1 VKPSPFVYHAPQ
13 LVAEAIELLDRF
25 GDDGRILAGGQ
36 SLVPMMAFRIA
47 NPANLIDINRIT
59 ALDHLGMRGNELTVG
74 ALTRHAAFHLPVAA
88 GPLGVLL
95 AGVVRHIAHIPIRT
109 RGTFCGSLAHAD
121 PASEWCMVV
130 ATLDATIV
138 TLSNAGRRDIPAAE
152 FFQGIMTTALANGE
166 MIVEVRLPLLEEDNL
181 FGFYEFARR
190 PGDFA
195 IAMSLAVLQM
205 SDGRI
210 IGARIGLGGVEA
222 RPGRMKTAEDLL
234 LGEEPSDALF
244 RAAAEAA
251 AVVVDPL
258 EDLQADAAY
267 RRDLTRVA
275 VRRAL
280 EQAAA

>member
-47 NPANLIDINRIT
+47 KPASLIDINRIS
-59 ALDHLGMRGNELTVG
+59 ALDHLGTSGDELAVG
-74 ALTRHAAFHLPVAA
+74 ALARHAAFHLPVVA

-95 AGVVRHIAHIPIRT
+95 ASVVRQIAHVPIRT

-121 PASEWCMVV
+121 PASEWCMVA
-130 ATLDATIV
+130 ATLGATIV
-138 TLSNAGRRDIPAAE
+138 ATGKAGRRNIPAVE

-166 MIVEVRLPLLEEDNL
+166 MIVEVRLPLLDEDCR

-195 IAMSLAVLQM
+195 IAMSLSVLRM
-205 SDGRI
+205 SDSRI
-210 IGARIGLGGVEA
+210 VEARIGLGGVEA
-222 RPGRMKTAEDLL
+222 HPCRIKAAEDLL
-234 LGEEPSDALF
+234 LGEEPGDALF

-251 AVVVDPL
+251 AAVVDPM

-280 EQAAA
+280 EQATA